1 MWKCK
6 TCDKVNDDKLE
17 ICWGCYTP
25 KRNNYIEL
33 GDTDKTPITG
43 DLHEKEN
50 KRKAPEQFIAL
61 LLINIPI
68 LLLLLTGLGF
78 LIYFYRYLSSYDK
91 SVFITII
98 MLLSVSVLFFIYF
111 ILLYNREKVSL
122 TLGYIFH
129 TVILMISIWAI
140 KESYQ
145 EVPYIFIGLYCFIFS
160 IISITILWTV
170 KKNL

>member
-33 GDTDKTPITG
+33 GDTDVTASFG
-43 DLHEKEN
+43 DLQKEET
-50 KRKAPEQFIAL
+50 KRKAPEQFIKL

-68 LLLLLTGLGF
+68 LLFLLTCLGL
-78 LIYFYRYLSSYDK
+78 LVYFNSYIEDELP
-91 SVFITII
+91 FIVIF
-98 MLLSVSVLFFIYF
+98 LSVSILFFSYF

-129 TVILMISIWAI
+129 TIILLISIWFIVEAL
-140 KESYQ
+140 KET
-145 EVPYIFIGLYCFIFS
+145 YILIGLYCFIFS
-160 IISITILWTV
+160 IKSIFILNKM
-170 KKNL
+170 KKNFIK

>member
-25 KRNNYIEL
+25 KRNNYILL
-33 GDTDKTPITG
+33 GDTDETPISG
-43 DLHEKEN
+43 YLHEKEK
-50 KRKAPEQFIAL
+50 KRKAPDHFIKL
-61 LLINIPI
+61 LLMNIPI
-68 LLLLLTGLGF
+68 LLFLLTCLGL
-78 LIYFYRYLSSYDK
+78 LVYFNSYIEDELP
-91 SVFITII
+91 FIII
-98 MLLSVSVLFFIYF
+98 FLSVSVLFFIYF

-129 TVILMISIWAI
+129 AIILIISIWFIVEAL
-140 KESYQ
+140 KET
-145 EVPYIFIGLYCFIFS
+145 YILIGLYCFIFS
-160 IISITILWTV
+160 IKSIFILTKM